1 MLQRVPSSCG
11 CCADKY
17 HGVSVKTSI
26 GQRLLCYMWLGE
38 TVQVVDDKWHDK
50 NDGIPRTLTKDD
62 LENDAIHAVASDSK
76 KDAILTRTNSLTEEH
91 QLAEWIQ
98 DKLDE
103 LREGSWTI
111 QPGPHSYMQ
120 TTSRLMQTG
129 LAPSENAAKAAVN
142 AKLEEAQAA
151 TDVKVD
157 AVSEKVERV
166 AAEVGRVVLDVAD
179 LKTLMAQLVEQTK
192 PPR

>member
-1 MLQRVPSSCG
+1 
-11 CCADKY
+11 
-17 HGVSVKTSI
+17 
-26 GQRLLCYMWLGE
+26 
-38 TVQVVDDKWHDK
+38 
-50 NDGIPRTLTKDD
+50 
-62 LENDAIHAVASDSK
+62 
-76 KDAILTRTNSLTEEH
+76 
-91 QLAEWIQ
+91 
-98 DKLDE
+98 
-103 LREGSWTI
+103 
-111 QPGPHSYMQ
+111 
-120 TTSRLMQTG
+120 MQTG